1 MCYLLSVSGLPT
13 KFEVLLILFC
23 SFIKKKRMRKQKREM
38 WGRIEKKFFLF
49 FLKKR
54 RAKQNRI
61 DSNRDLRA
69 VGRRDDHWL
78 SSV

>member
-1 MCYLLSVSGLPT
+1 
-13 KFEVLLILFC
+13 
-23 SFIKKKRMRKQKREM
+23 MRKQKREM
-38 WGRIEKKFFLF
+38 WGRIEKIIFIF